1 MDYLKIQEKSRC
13 RFWGKG
19 YEKRLKKKYQTLVAI
34 TDLIQNGVIEMKVS
48 EKFFI
53 LSTHLRITAAK
64 ADNSRIFIHIK

>member
-1 MDYLKIQEKSRC
+1 MK
-13 RFWGKG
+13 
-19 YEKRLKKKYQTLVAI
+19 KRLKKKHKTLVAFI
-34 TDLIQNGVIEMKVS
+34 DFIQNGIIERKVS